1 VGAGRRVRN
10 GGRGGRTAAGRTAAS
25 GREDLT
31 MSARLEE
38 SKVLE
43 ALRAVK
49 DPELHVDIVTLKMI
63 DDLKVDGGSVS
74 LTVNL
79 TTPGCP
85 LKAQIE
91 KEVRAALAGLP
102 GVEAVSLKRG
112 AKVRRSIETQG
123 DLIPEVANTV
133 AVGSGKGGVG
143 KSTVAVNLALSFARA
158 GAAVGLMDAD
168 VYGPNLVQM
177 MGVKAKPEIHEKKI
191 LPVQTNGL
199 KLMSMAFFLKEDQ
212 PVVWRGPML
221 HGAMK
226 QFLGD
231 VIWGRLD
238 YLFIDMPPGT
248 GDVQLTLSQI
258 IPLTGAVLVT
268 TPQDV
273 ALSDVRKA
281 AAMFRTVNVP
291 ILGVVENMSYFNC
304 PHCGERAEIF
314 SHGGGRKA
322 AEAFGTQFLGE
333 IPLDIRVRQ
342 GGDEGRPPVV
352 YDPKSG
358 PALVFKEIAEKLA
371 AIISVNTYRKY
382 EQEMAAEV

>member
-1 VGAGRRVRN
+1 MSDTKIDEARV
-10 GGRGGRTAAGRTAAS
+10 
-25 GREDLT
+25 
-31 MSARLEE
+31 M
-38 SKVLE
+38 E
-43 ALRAVK
+43 ALRTVK
-49 DPELHVDIVTLKMI
+49 DPELHVDLVTLKMI
-63 DDLKVDGGSVS
+63 EDLAIDGGAVS

-85 LKAQIE
+85 LKTQIE
-91 KEVRAALAGLP
+91 KDVRAALQQVP
-102 GVEAVSLKRG
+102 GVQTVAVKMG
-112 AKVRRSIETQG
+112 AKVRRSIESQG

-133 AVGSGKGGVG
+133 AIASGKGGVG

-168 VYGPNLVQM
+168 IYGPNLVQM
-177 MGVKAKPEIHEKKI
+177 MGVKAKPEIQDKKI
-191 LPVQTNGL
+191 LPVPASGL

-231 VIWGRLD
+231 VEWGKLD

-268 TPQDV
+268 TPQEV

-281 AAMFRTVNVP
+281 AAMFKTVNVP
-291 ILGVVENMSYFNC
+291 ILGVVENMSYYNC

-314 SHGGGRKA
+314 SHGGGRRA

-352 YDPKSG
+352 HDTKSG
-358 PALVFKEIAEKLA
+358 PALIFKEIAEKLA
-371 AIISVNTYRKY
+371 AIISVNTYKKY
-382 EQEMAAEV
+382 QQEIAAGV

>member
-1 VGAGRRVRN
+1 
-10 GGRGGRTAAGRTAAS
+10 
-25 GREDLT
+25 
-31 MSARLEE
+31 MSAVPVDEARI
-38 SKVLE
+38 LE
-43 ALRAVK
+43 ALKGVK
-49 DPELHVDIVTLKMI
+49 DPELHVDIVSLGMI
-63 DDLKVDGGSVS
+63 EDLKVDGGAVS

-91 KEVRAALAGLP
+91 TDVRAALDR
-102 GVEAVSLKRG
+102 VEGIGSIDLKMG
-112 AKVRRSIETQG
+112 AKVRRSIEATG

-143 KSTVAVNLALSFARA
+143 KSTVSANLALAFGRA

-177 MGVKAKPEIHEKKI
+177 LGVKSKPEIIDGKI
-191 LPVQTNGL
+191 IPVTAGGI
-199 KLMSMAFFLKEDQ
+199 KLMSMAFFLKQDE
-212 PVVWRGPML
+212 PVIWRGPML

-231 VIWGRLD
+231 VAWGRLD

-268 TPQDV
+268 TPQEV
-273 ALSDVRKA
+273 ALLDVRKA
-281 AAMFRTVNVP
+281 AAMFRKVNVP
-291 ILGVVENMSYFNC
+291 ILGVVENMSWFNC

-322 AEAFGTQFLGE
+322 AEDFSAPFLGE
-333 IPLDIRVRQ
+333 IPLDIGVRQ
-342 GGDEGRPPVV
+342 GGDAGRPTVIH
-352 YDPKSG
+352 DAKSG
-358 PALVFKEIAEKLA
+358 PGLAFKDIAEKLA
-371 AIISVNTYRKY
+371 AIISVNTYKKL
-382 EQEMAAEV
+382 ETELAMGSS

>member
-1 VGAGRRVRN
+1 MPGVGSV
-10 GGRGGRTAAGRTAAS
+10 
-25 GREDLT
+25 
-31 MSARLEE
+31 
-38 SKVLE
+38 
-43 ALRAVK
+43 
-49 DPELHVDIVTLKMI
+49 
-63 DDLKVDGGSVS
+63 DLK
-74 LTVNL
+74 
-79 TTPGCP
+79 
-85 LKAQIE
+85 I
-91 KEVRAALAGLP
+91 
-102 GVEAVSLKRG
+102 G
-112 AKVRRSIETQG
+112 AKVRKSIETG
-123 DLIPEVANTV
+123 GTLIPEVANTV

-143 KSTVAVNLALSFARA
+143 KSTVAASLALAFARA
-158 GAAVGLMDAD
+158 GASVGLLDAD

-177 MGVKAKPEIHEKKI
+177 MGTRLRPEVQDKTI
-191 LPVQTNGL
+191 LPVTVHGL

-231 VIWGRLD
+231 VDWGKLD

-314 SHGGGRKA
+314 SHGGGRRV
-322 AEAFGTQFLGE
+322 AEAFGTTFLGE
-333 IPLDIRVRQ
+333 VPIDIRLRQ

-352 YDPKSG
+352 HDPKSG
-358 PALVFKEIAEKLA
+358 SALVFKEIAEKLA
-371 AIISVNTYRKY
+371 AIISVNTYRQY
-382 EQEMAAEV
+382 EQQMTASP